1 MARGRKRP
9 VDGSDGPAEDEIEGG
24 RRCLVTRETA
34 PRAGLIRFV
43 VDPNGGIVPDLAEK
57 LPGRGL
63 WASADREVL
72 GRAVEKRLFG
82 KAAKRSVE
90 VDPDLVDLVERLLSE
105 SCVQQLALA
114 RRAGVVALGNAKVRE
129 ALSSGRSGLLLE
141 AVDGA
146 EDGVRRMR
154 GMATGRP
161 ILSVL
166 SSEELARPFG
176 RDRVVH
182 IFLDAGGAGAGLI
195 ARLQRDAARLSGLR
209 SGESRNESASRLEN
223 EAETC
228 IQGAAQT
235 IRIDT

>member
-1 MARGRKRP
+1 
-9 VDGSDGPAEDEIEGG
+9 
-24 RRCLVTRETA
+24 
-34 PRAGLIRFV
+34 LIRFV

-63 WASADREVL
+63 WATADREVL
-72 GRAVEKRLFG
+72 SRAVEKRLFG

-90 VDPDLVDLVERLLSE
+90 VDPGFVDRIERLLTE
-105 SCVQQLALA
+105 ACVQQLALA

-146 EDGVRRMR
+146 DDGVRRMR
-154 GMATGRP
+154 GMATGRQ

-182 IFLDAGGAGAGLI
+182 VFLDAAGAGSGLI
-195 ARLQRDAARLSGLR
+195 ARLQRDAARLAGLR
-209 SGESRNESASRLEN
+209 SGESRTESASRLEN
-223 EAETC
+223 EAGPC
-228 IQGAAQT
+228 IQGAART
-235 IRIDT
+235 IRMDT